1 MSTLTP
7 DYLSTDYSTLLTR
20 LKEQLQQSETFAD
33 YNFEGANIT
42 LLMELVAYIAEMNTF
57 FANKIAKNVH
67 IETADIYEA
76 VNRAARQMGYEPK
89 GPISSSTTVTVT
101 VTGATPGNTYRI
113 FPFSQIECPDELDEN
128 GDTIKFANTI
138 LYSATPTASEFTL
151 DVRMRQGTVTELT
164 GYTGDDLVDNEL
176 LLPSN
181 YSYDSNLEDLYPS
194 LLLTVNGLE
203 WTRVSDFWD
212 ELSAY
217 QTVDNVYMF
226 IYDRYGRSK
235 VVFSSSRNVPATDDI
250 IAITVLQSLGADGN
264 VGANTIVQPETE
276 FVYDVDSVAYL
287 DTSQVITTNDTTST
301 GGADAESI
309 TTIKE
314 AAKSSLHAQYR
325 NVTDVDYESYLEERS
340 DVVVAQAWGEQEIA
354 PSGSYNNYN
363 KVYLSVIPD
372 VWGSGS
378 IRYSDDTFTVSW
390 GSSATDSTL
399 IIPSGYNTSWMSE
412 LSLYLE
418 PRKMISAYETY
429 KLPSLV
435 YFSFDFGVRIKR
447 GYDLT
452 LVQTDII
459 NKLDYWFR
467 DSNQNFNSIINFNDI
482 IEFLLDVTEVSPDD
496 EYSNIKG
503 IRNLNIRDIDI
514 NHVIY
519 ENNTVGNFP
528 YYVESSTTYR
538 GDNKLRRIQLGY
550 EQFPMLSKTTVR
562 VSQES

>member
-250 IAITVLQSLGADGN
+250 ISITVLQSLGADGN